1 MYKNVCALEAGGSLD
16 QAGAAYREEHLLD
29 HDETEIEVEHN
40 AASFR
45 DPDDSLN
52 YFLRTYEES

>member
-1 MYKNVCALEAGGSLD
+1 MYKNVCALEAEGSLA

-29 HDETEIEVEHN
+29 HDDAGIEAEHN

-52 YFLRTYEES
+52 YYLRTTK